1 MKRCHHCKNELVLD
15 FQPGRR
21 DECPSCGNDLHVC
34 LNCMFYDTG
43 AHHECREP
51 IAEYVADK
59 DRTNFCDM
67 FQFRDSPEG
76 EKGIETQEKALDAL
90 ENLFG
95 K

>member
-1 MKRCHHCKNELVLD
+1 MKKCFYCKNELVLD
-15 FQPGRR
+15 FPPGRR
-21 DECPSCGNDLHVC
+21 DGCPFCGNDLHVC

-67 FQFRDSPEG
+67 FQFRDSSEG
-76 EKGIETQEKALDAL
+76 KKVIETKEKALGAL
-90 ENLFG
+90 EGLF
-95 K
+95 KK